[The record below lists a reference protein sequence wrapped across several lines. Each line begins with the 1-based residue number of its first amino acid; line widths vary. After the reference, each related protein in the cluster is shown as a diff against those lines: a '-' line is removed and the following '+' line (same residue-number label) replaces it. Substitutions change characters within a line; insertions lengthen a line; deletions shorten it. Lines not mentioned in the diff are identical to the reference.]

1 MYSVT
6 VSIVFRQL
14 LPDSRLVDNLLLFSQ
29 FCLYGNSIPVP
40 PDRNPGCFNQ
50 NAGQEVRIFGHINNF
65 CWDANLFESKLDIE
79 KLLTFARFFRWTE

>member
-6 VSIVFRQL
+6 VSIVFPQS
-14 LPDSRLVDNLLLFSQ
+14 LPVSRLVDNLLLFSQ
-29 FCLYGNSIPVP
+29 FCLYGNSVP

-50 NAGQEVRIFGHINNF
+50 NAGQEVRIFGHINI